1 MPLPPAVQF
10 LAETKGRGQCAAA
23 GAVATGTFYD
33 DTHQYWD
40 GTENWWRLLWCHLI
54 VVIVVIVVLPT
65 IVVVASTTK
74 KTFFFCLGAVGCCGV
89 SDLFVCFF
97 FSTDNTGG
105 TGTGSTFYW
114 SIPFGVAQAGGGGTE
129 SSVLRMRYN
138 ISTHDFPAYAAGD
151 NYLSAADF
159 DPTPGVDSKYNC
171 KGDNNNAGV
180 ACSAVSPI
188 TQDPYIQVKGKS
200 NTSNTLRF
208 DTLRYASLRFDTL
221 HYASIRF
228 DTLQHASIRFA

>member
-1 MPLPPAVQF
+1 MPPAVQF

-54 VVIVVIVVLPT
+54 VVIVVLPT

-74 KTFFFCLGAVGCCGV
+74 KTFFFCVWVRLGAVVFLTC
-89 SDLFVCFF
+89 LFVFVFF
-97 FSTDNTGG
+97 PTDNTGG

-138 ISTHDFPAYAAGD
+138 ISTHDFPAYKAGD

-200 NTSNTLRF
+200 NTSNTIRF
-208 DTLRYASLRFDTL
+208 DTLRYAS
-221 HYASIRF
+221 IRF
-228 DTLQHASIRFA
+228 NTLRLTVYNHGMINEALQ

>member
-54 VVIVVIVVLPT
+54 VVIVVLPT

-74 KTFFFCLGAVGCCGV
+74 KTFFLVWVRCCGV

-97 FSTDNTGG
+97 FFFQQTTREARVPVPRSTGPFLSVSLKPAEGARNPPSCACG
-105 TGTGSTFYW
+105 TTSPPMISPRTKPGT
-114 SIPFGVAQAGGGGTE
+114 I
-129 SSVLRMRYN
+129 
-138 ISTHDFPAYAAGD
+138 I
-151 NYLSAADF
+151 
-159 DPTPGVDSKYNC
+159 
-171 KGDNNNAGV
+171 
-180 ACSAVSPI
+180 
-188 TQDPYIQVKGKS
+188 
-200 NTSNTLRF
+200 
-208 DTLRYASLRFDTL
+208 
-221 HYASIRF
+221 
-228 DTLQHASIRFA
+228 